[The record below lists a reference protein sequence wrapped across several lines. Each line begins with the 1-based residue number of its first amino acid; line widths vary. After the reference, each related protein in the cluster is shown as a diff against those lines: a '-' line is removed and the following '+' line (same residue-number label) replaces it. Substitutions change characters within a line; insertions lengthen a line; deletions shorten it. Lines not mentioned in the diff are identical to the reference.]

1 MRWSLWIVGA
11 LAALCALSSVGVR
24 AQEHGEGEG
33 GTPDVEITVG
43 ETAMVCSSSV
53 NTLKE
58 EVHTLFEEYSTI
70 INCFA
75 FGTDRNLEQGVVSV
89 FQNNGTPVARY
100 SLTCGRNTIKA
111 ERLEDQNTSRMEN
124 TACLECRPTSEDEI
138 CYQRKVLLQLT
149 MYMYMYVLIRGS
161 LSLTPSPL

>member
-33 GTPDVEITVG
+33 GTPDAEIT
-43 ETAMVCSSSV
+43 AMACSSSV
-53 NTLKE
+53 KTLEE

-75 FGTDRNLEQGVVSV
+75 FGEDRNLEHGVVSV

-149 MYMYMYVLIRGS
+149 MYMYVYVLIRGS

>member
-11 LAALCALSSVGVR
+11 LAALCALSSVGVH

-33 GTPDVEITVG
+33 GTPDAEIT
-43 ETAMVCSSSV
+43 AMACSSSV
-53 NTLKE
+53 KTLEE

-75 FGTDRNLEQGVVSV
+75 FGSDRNLEHGVVSV

-100 SLTCGRNTIKA
+100 SLTCGSNTIKA
-111 ERLEDQNTSRMEN
+111 ERLEGQNTSDMEN

-138 CYQRKVLLQLT
+138 CYQRKILLQLT
-149 MYMYMYVLIRGS
+149 IYMYMYVLIRGS
-161 LSLTPSPL
+161 LSLVPSPL

>member
-75 FGTDRNLEQGVVSV
+75 FGEDRNLEHGVVSV

-111 ERLEDQNTSRMEN
+111 ERLEGQNTSRMEN
-124 TACLECRPTSEDEI
+124 TACLACMPTSEDEI
-138 CYQRKVLLQLT
+138 CSQRKVL
-149 MYMYMYVLIRGS
+149 YMYMYVLIRSS
-161 LSLTPSPL
+161 LSLIPSLL